1 MARKTIVVYCRFGHE
16 TGAEAAIL
24 MRFSADA
31 ALYAAKSAG
40 RNRVECLEPDTED
53 LLPELKATVRAA
65 DPKSLGELTPRPWRK
80 RRA

>member
-1 MARKTIVVYCRFGHE
+1 
-16 TGAEAAIL
+16 
-24 MRFSADA
+24 MRRGGGGDLNALFRRADS

-40 RNRVECLEPDTED
+40 RNRVEFLEPDTED

-65 DPKSLGELTPRPWRK
+65 DRKSSGELTPRPWRK